1 MSLSLVSALCD
12 FAERV
17 GSQCYTYMFNY
28 RYNISR
34 RNVIVHAFFNAYLML
49 YSSLMPVGQYFLE
62 SHTKAFVKKKQQF
75 FFFFIPLKVVIMI
88 ITIIRRITLMIVV
101 CCYAAI
107 P

>member
-75 FFFFIPLKVVIMI
+75 FFFLS
-88 ITIIRRITLMIVV
+88 L
-101 CCYAAI
+101 
-107 P
+107 